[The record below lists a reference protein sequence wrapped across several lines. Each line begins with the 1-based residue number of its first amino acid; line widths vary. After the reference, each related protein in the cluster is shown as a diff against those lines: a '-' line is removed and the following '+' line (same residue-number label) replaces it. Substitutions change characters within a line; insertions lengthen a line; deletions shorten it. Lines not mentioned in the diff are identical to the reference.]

1 VHRIGRTGRAGRA
14 GVALTLALPQDEKH
28 VEKIEKLIGN
38 PIPAAETPEAPE
50 TKAAPAPSP
59 SPETAEDR
67 PARGR
72 RRSARSEPVPAAPEP
87 AQVEAAQAE
96 AAADRSPRRGRG
108 RGRENGAGGERVV
121 GFGDNPP
128 AFVMRPVK
136 VAKPMR
142 ASTPEAE
149 ESDDVAA

>member
-38 PIPAAETPEAPE
+38 LIPAAETPEAAE
-50 TKAAPAPSP
+50 TKAAPSP

-72 RRSARSEPVPAAPEP
+72 RRSARSEPAPAAPEP
-87 AQVEAAQAE
+87 AQAE
-96 AAADRSPRRGRG
+96 AAPDRAPRRGRG
-108 RGRENGAGGERVV
+108 RGRENGGGGERVI

-136 VAKPMR
+136 VAKPTR
-142 ASTPEAE
+142 AATSEAE